1 MPIIKINGL
10 AYELDTLGEES
21 KGHLRYLA
29 FVDSE
34 LERLMMRAD
43 MLTRLGVGSIG
54 HCCERPLPGFRLTPR
69 SSPRRP
75 PSRDTLH
82 HNPANA
88 GADRTCG
95 LAPPPA

>member
-10 AYELDTLGEES
+10 AYELDTLGDEA

-43 MLTRLGVGSIG
+43 MLKLARDEVGRG
-54 HCCERPLPGFRLTPR
+54 LLRGFRRQPGNRLPQQ
-69 SSPRRP
+69 RP
-75 PSRDTLH
+75 VES
-82 HNPANA
+82 
-88 GADRTCG
+88 
-95 LAPPPA
+95 